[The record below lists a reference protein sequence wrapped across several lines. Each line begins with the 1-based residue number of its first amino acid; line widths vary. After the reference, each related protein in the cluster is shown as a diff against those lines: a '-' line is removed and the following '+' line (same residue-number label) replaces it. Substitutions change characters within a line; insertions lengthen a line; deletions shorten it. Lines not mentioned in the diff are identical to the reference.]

1 MQLKHPARGG
11 QRGLSVVEL
20 MVGITIGLIVAA
32 AATLVMSNQTIDTRR
47 LLLET
52 QLQQDLRAA
61 ADIVTREL
69 RRAGADVENP
79 SLNMVWY
86 PGRPTEVWSN
96 VYAETLT
103 PAAGATANE
112 VSFAYNPGDGG
123 ADVFGFKLEGGVLRT
138 KLRAGGWQDLTDR
151 SSMVVTQFSVTRSA
165 DSTAQVPC
173 PKACA
178 DGTAACWP
186 TVSVR
191 SMAVSIRAR
200 SNQANEIERSILS
213 HVRVRNDRVR
223 FANGSTTQVCP
234 P

>member
-1 MQLKHPARGG
+1 MQLNHPARGA

-32 AATLVMSNQTIDTRR
+32 AATVVMSNQTIDNRR

-79 SLNMVWY
+79 SLNALWY
-86 PGRPTEVWSN
+86 PGRTTEVWN
-96 VYAETLT
+96 NDFAEPLT
-103 PAAGATANE
+103 PAAGASASE
-112 VSFAYNPGDGG
+112 VSFTYNPGGGG
-123 ADVFGFKLEGGVLRT
+123 ADVFGFKLDSGVLRT

-151 SSMVVTQFSVTRSA
+151 SAMVVTQFNVTRGA
-165 DSTAQVPC
+165 DATAQLPC
-173 PKACA
+173 PKPCA

-191 SMAVSIRAR
+191 SMAVTIRAR
-200 SNQANEIERSILS
+200 STQAAEIERSILS
-213 HVRVRNDRVR
+213 HVRIRNDRVR

-234 P
+234 L